1 MSRFDPTLA
10 LTECEREPIHIPGA
24 VQPHGLLLAV
34 DPASGRVIQVAGATV
49 LVELG
54 ASSVVGR
61 PVVDLLGADVPERL
75 TAKSLDLRREPAYLG
90 AIRAAGGELDVLAHE
105 RDGVWIF
112 ELEPAAAP
120 RASAADALAQVR
132 AVSLALD
139 AAADLRRVCEVGA
152 REMRRLSGFD
162 RVMIYRFL
170 EDGAGY
176 VFAEEK
182 RFDLP
187 PFLNHHYPASDIPR
201 QARELYLRNII
212 RVIPDVAY
220 EPAPLVPP
228 VCPVTGRPL
237 DMSDCILRSVSPI
250 HVQYLKNMGVASS
263 MSVSIVRGG
272 ALWGLIACHHTTPR
286 HVSFELREICKQIG
300 QMLSQ
305 QIATREEAERSAQM
319 LRLRE
324 AQDQLLAELARG
336 DAIDPALLR
345 TCAELT
351 GIIPADGAAI
361 FCGGEVTIAGHCPP
375 ADAVRALAKW
385 RLDVDGSDVYASDRL
400 SEAHAAATA
409 YQRVASG
416 MLAAVISR
424 ETPLVTM
431 WFRAERIQTVMWA
444 GNPHKPVE
452 PGTPEK
458 PLSPRQ
464 SFAQWE
470 ETVRG
475 RSRPW
480 SAAEINAAQ
489 RFRDAL
495 FELRRQ
501 DQIRT
506 LNREL
511 RRTLADKEEL
521 LVQKDLLMREIH
533 HRVQNSL
540 QLAGSLL
547 RLQALESGAPEIQT
561 QFEEARRRLAAM
573 GMVHRRLY
581 RSDQIQTVDLDR
593 YLRELRDELI
603 PSFGAVW
610 DKHIRVHGAPAP
622 VSADKAVAV
631 GLTVTELVTNAVKYA
646 YGGGVGP
653 IDITVRPGDSTL
665 EVRVDDQG
673 VGLPATRREGFGS
686 RLTHALVSKFEGRI
700 EMRDNRPGTRVVLR
714 MFLDRP
720 AEDAAH
726 RPEG

>member
-1 MSRFDPTLA
+1 MSRFDRTSD

-24 VQPHGLLLAV
+24 VQPHGLLLVV
-34 DPASGRVIQVAGATV
+34 DPATGRVIQAAGATG
-49 LVELG
+49 LVEPTTL
-54 ASSVVGR
+54 SVEGR
-61 PVVDLLGADVPERL
+61 PVADLLGAEIPERL
-75 TAKSLDLRREPAYLG
+75 ASKSAGMRRDPAYLG

-112 ELEPAAAP
+112 ELEPSAAT
-120 RASAADALAQVR
+120 RASAPDALAQVR
-132 AVSLALD
+132 AVTLALD
-139 AAADLRRVCEVGA
+139 GAADLRRLCDVGA
-152 REMRRLSGFD
+152 RQMRRLTGFD

-176 VFAEEK
+176 VFAED
-182 RFDLP
+182 RQSDLP

-201 QARELYLRNII
+201 QARDLYLRNII

-220 EPAPLVPP
+220 VPAPLVPP
-228 VCPVTGRPL
+228 VCPATGRPL

-250 HVQYLKNMGVASS
+250 HVQYLKNMDVASS
-263 MSVSIVRGG
+263 MSVSIVKGG
-272 ALWGLIACHHTTPR
+272 VLWGLIACHHTAPR
-286 HVSFELREICKQIG
+286 QVPYELRELCKHIG
-300 QMLSQ
+300 QALSQ
-305 QIATREEAERSAQM
+305 QITTREDAEQSAQM

-324 AQDQLLAELARG
+324 AQDELLAELARG
-336 DAIDPALLR
+336 DAADAALLR
-345 TCAELT
+345 NCAELS

-361 FCGGEVTIAGHCPP
+361 YCGGEVTIAGHCPP

-385 RLDVDGSDVYASDRL
+385 RLDTAGLDVYASDRL
-400 SEAHAAATA
+400 SEIHAAAAA
-409 YQRVASG
+409 YQPAASG
-416 MLAAVISR
+416 LLAAVVSR
-424 ETPLVTM
+424 ETPLVLM
-431 WFRAERIQTVMWA
+431 WFRAERIETVSWA

-464 SFAQWE
+464 SFAQWQ

-475 RSRPW
+475 RARPW

-521 LVQKDLLMREIH
+521 LGQKDLLMREIH

-547 RLQALESGAPEIQT
+547 HLQARESGVPEVQA
-561 QFEEARRRLAAM
+561 QFEEARRRLTAM

-603 PSFGAVW
+603 QSFGLVW
-610 DKHIRVHGAPAP
+610 DKHIRVHGSPAP

-665 EVRVDDQG
+665 EVAVDDQG
-673 VGLPATRREGFGS
+673 IGLPPARREGFGS
-686 RLTHALVSKFEGRI
+686 RLTQALMSKFEGKI
-700 EMRDNRPGTRVVLR
+700 ETRDNRPGTRVVIR
-714 MFLDRP
+714 MPLDQRPQDAADRP
-720 AEDAAH
+720 D
-726 RPEG
+726 G